1 MWTDIIFPYAH
12 ASDALRTEFSE
23 FTLDGEPVAIADVMD
38 SETNSISLF
47 QREKPWQKITC
58 QVTVSDPSQELADSL
73 PDDCVIE
80 DSVSCWILV
89 RNNHSRLRIAEQL
102 KPQNGSWAGT
112 ISLSKADLRSET
124 TISATCV
131 LSTELE
137 QAPGLAFNK
146 GESIATSRTWRL
158 YVDEPTVMPGGN
170 ISSEWVNFSES
181 PNTQLQSKSDCI
193 WHISY
198 DERDPKLL
206 LNEAIPGLKQVLSLR
221 GRTGIGHRIRDTLIH
236 SLNQGIM
243 MELCTLGL
251 AELDPAENEQ
261 PADWRL
267 NLLDYVAGAH
277 QGEESDKVI
286 RRWLNEWHLNNA
298 KSEVLSELSTCI
310 QRTLKISHST
320 QYIAKIH
327 EERNHHDD

>member
-12 ASDALRTEFSE
+12 ASDALCIELHE
-23 FTLDGEPVAIADVMD
+23 FTLDGEPVASADVMD
-38 SETNSISLF
+38 AETNSISFF
-47 QREKPWQKITC
+47 QMEKPWQNIAC
-58 QVTVSDPSQELADSL
+58 QVTVTDPDEELTDSL
-73 PDDCVIE
+73 PGGHVTGK
-80 DSVSCWILV
+80 SVSCWILV
-89 RNNHSRLRIAEQL
+89 RNTHSRLRVAERLEL
-102 KPQNGSWAGT
+102 KDGSWTGT
-112 ISLSKADLRSET
+112 ISLSKDDLKKET

-131 LSTELE
+131 LSTELG
-137 QAPGLAFNK
+137 QAAGLAFKK
-146 GESIATSRTWRL
+146 GESIATSKTWRL

-170 ISSEWVNFSES
+170 ISSEWINFWES
-181 PNTQLQSKSDCI
+181 TNSQLQSKSDCI

-198 DERDPKLL
+198 DEKDPKLL

-221 GRTGIGHRIRDTLIH
+221 GRTGIGHRIRDTLVH

-251 AELDPAENEQ
+251 AELDPTEPEQ

-267 NLLDYVAGAH
+267 NLLDYVSGAH
-277 QGEESDKVI
+277 QSEESDKVI